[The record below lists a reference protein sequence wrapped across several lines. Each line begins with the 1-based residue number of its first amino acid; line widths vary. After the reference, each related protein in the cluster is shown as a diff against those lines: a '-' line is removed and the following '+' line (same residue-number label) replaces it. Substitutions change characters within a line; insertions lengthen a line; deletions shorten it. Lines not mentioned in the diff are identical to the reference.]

1 MFLLVMNIDNNKKKY
16 KYPVIGF
23 ISEQKQKEL
32 SKKKDMS
39 GNTMYTLPFP
49 TNKRKRE

>member
-1 MFLLVMNIDNNKKKY
+1 MFLLVMNIDNKKY
-16 KYPVIGF
+16 KYPTLGF
-23 ISEQKQKEL
+23 ISEQKQREL